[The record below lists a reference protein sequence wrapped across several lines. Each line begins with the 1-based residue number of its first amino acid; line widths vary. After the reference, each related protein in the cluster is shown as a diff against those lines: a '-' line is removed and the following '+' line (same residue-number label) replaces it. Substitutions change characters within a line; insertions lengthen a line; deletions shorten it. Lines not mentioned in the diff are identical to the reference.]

1 MNGIVNITDTLTIP
15 DNNLIILIPV
25 LNEILNNDTNISNMQ
40 SNISDLQAYNMT
52 NDSLQSNQL
61 INTSDIETINSAS
74 DAYLTH

>member
-1 MNGIVNITDTLTIP
+1 
-15 DNNLIILIPV
+15 
-25 LNEILNNDTNISNMQ
+25 MQ